1 MRPEQLRV
9 DGSVGSV
16 ERTRVGEVSFY
27 GHDAAVHIDLLPDGP
42 SVVARLAGLDAP
54 GVETRVRS
62 GSRAAWWHS
71 RHSLRP
77 GYLR

>member
-16 ERTRVGEVSFY
+16 EGRVGEVSFY

-42 SVVARLAGLDAP
+42 SVVARLAGLDAGRRDP
-54 GVETRVRS
+54 GQVGVAGRVV
-62 GSRAAWWHS
+62 AFPP
-71 RHSLRP
+71 SLRP

>member
-16 ERTRVGEVSFY
+16 EARVGEVSFY
-27 GHDAAVHIDLLPDGP
+27 GHDAAVHLDLLPDGP

-54 GVETRVRS
+54 GVETRVKVGVAGRWWRS
-62 GSRAAWWHS
+62 RPP
-71 RHSLRP
+71 LRP
-77 GYLR
+77 YLR